1 MFDEAKDN
9 KRQDFRVDDV
19 LSMSDRPLT
28 TEEYET
34 KKVRIG
40 IRSRKSSIL
49 HEILGKEMSIRKDDI
64 DESNQDLVKVLDML
78 DSKMNYLIG
87 IETIREAQESNLDE
101 RVASISASGI
111 SFLTQERYKPGDHLE
126 ITVMLPS
133 FPPNV
138 IDILVEVKR
147 IEYQEKYDQVRVG
160 GKFLFRCED
169 ERTCVVDYVYLR
181 HRELIRMQT
190 SSLNGE

>member
-1 MFDEAKDN
+1 MSTKSEEN
-9 KRQDFRVDDV
+9 RRQDFRVDDV
-19 LSMSDRPLT
+19 LPMSDRPLT
-28 TEEYET
+28 TAEYET
-34 KKVRIG
+34 KKTWIG

-87 IETIREAQESNLDE
+87 IETIREAQASNLDE
-101 RVASISASGI
+101 RVASISATGI
-111 SFLTQERYKPGDHLE
+111 SFLTRECYKLGDHLE
-126 ITVMLPS
+126 LTVMLPS

-147 IEYQEKYDQVRVG
+147 IDHQEEYGQTRVG
-160 GKFLFRCED
+160 GKFLFRCEG
-169 ERTCVVDYVYLR
+169 ERTCVVDYIYLR

-190 SSLNGE
+190 TPLNGE